1 MAKKLKEITIDEV
14 MYPNIG
20 IANEEPTPVMV
31 KGGIVGQTIE
41 VVPNRKR
48 GGYLE
53 AKFYRLVDKSPM
65 ENNEGCIHKDICGG
79 CVYQGLTY
87 ERELE
92 YKKEQIKKLFESHDI
107 EIEEIIGSPD
117 FKAYRNKMEYT
128 FGDEYKGS
136 KLALGMHRKN
146 RFYEVINNTSCE
158 IAHQDF
164 NIIQEAVRE
173 YFSDSEY
180 TFVNKR
186 THEGHLRH
194 LVVRRSKLGEIL
206 INLVMTTQKEL
217 DKESFVDFLL
227 GLELEGEIKSV
238 FLTLN
243 DSLAD
248 AVIPEKVEHLYGED
262 HIMEEIHGLKFKI
275 TPFSFFQTNT
285 KSAERLYETGISML
299 EDIDN
304 KVVFDLYSGTGTIS
318 QIIAQIA
325 KKVIGIEIVEE
336 AVESAKENAKI
347 NGLDNV
353 EFIAEDVLTA
363 VEKLDVKP
371 NVIILDPPRD
381 GIHPKAI
388 DKIIDF
394 APEEFLYISCN
405 PKTQVENLNRFRE
418 RGYEIK
424 KAVMVDQFPR
434 TAHVESI
441 ILMKYCGSDKK

>member
-20 IANEEPTPVMV
+20 IANEEPIPVKV

-53 AKFYRLVDKSPM
+53 AKFYRLVEKSPM
-65 ENNEGCIHKDICGG
+65 ENNEGCIHKNICGG

-136 KLALGMHRKN
+136 ELALGMHRKN

-158 IAHQDF
+158 IVHQDF

-173 YFSDSEY
+173 YFRNSEY

-194 LVVRRSKLGEIL
+194 LVARRSELGEIL

-217 DKESFVDFLL
+217 DKESFLEFFL
-227 GLELEGEIKSV
+227 GLELEGTIKSV

-285 KSAERLYETGISML
+285 KSAERLYEIGISML
-299 EDIDN
+299 ENIDN

-318 QIIAQIA
+318 QIVAQSA

-336 AVESAKENAKI
+336 AVESARENAKI

-363 VEKLDVKP
+363 VEKLEVKP
-371 NVIILDPPRD
+371 DVIILDPPRD

-405 PKTQVENLNRFRE
+405 PKTQVDNQDRFRE
-418 RGYEIK
+418 RGYVIK

-434 TAHVESI
+434 TAHVETVV
-441 ILMKYCGSDKK
+441 LMSRCTH